1 MKIMAARQHGLSLP
15 GFLVIV
21 VATVVI
27 VITALRAVPAYIEY
41 ASIMKAFESIVHDP
55 DMKDAKISDIR
66 MSFIKRAL
74 VSDITAIKADDIE
87 IEKDDSG
94 ISLSASYSVKV
105 HLLGNVN
112 LLLEFNPSVPEK
124 PNGS

>member
-1 MKIMAARQHGLSLP
+1 MATRQHGLSLP

-41 ASIMKAFESIVHDP
+41 ASILKAFESIVHDP

-124 PNGS
+124 LNGS

>member
-1 MKIMAARQHGLSLP
+1 MATRQHGLSLP

-41 ASIMKAFESIVHDP
+41 ASILKAFESIVHDP

>member
-1 MKIMAARQHGLSLP
+1 MKLMATRQHGLSLP

-41 ASIMKAFESIVHDP
+41 ASILKAFESIVHDP

>member
-1 MKIMAARQHGLSLP
+1 MKIMATRQYGLSFA

-27 VITALRAVPAYIEY
+27 LITALRVVPAYMEY
-41 ASIMKAFESIVHDP
+41 ASIMKAFDSIVHDP
-55 DMKDAKISDIR
+55 DMKGAKISDIR
-66 MSFIKRAL
+66 LSFSKRAL

-87 IEKDDSG
+87 VEKDDSG

-105 HLLGNVN
+105 HLAGNVN

-124 PNGS
+124 SNGS

>member
-1 MKIMAARQHGLSLP
+1 MATRQYGLSLA
-15 GFLVIV
+15 GFLIIV
-21 VATVVI
+21 VATVV
-27 VITALRAVPAYIEY
+27 VLITAMRVVPAYIED
-41 ASIMKAFESIVHDP
+41 ASIMKAFDAIVHDP

-66 MSFIKRAL
+66 LSFSKRAQI
-74 VSDITAIKADDIE
+74 SDITAINPDDID

-105 HLLGNVN
+105 HLLGNVS

-124 PNGS
+124 ANGP

>member
-1 MKIMAARQHGLSLP
+1 MAARQHGLSLP